1 MEKSISFIN
10 KYPEVY
16 RRVADMVDSSQG
28 LELCAERV
36 ISKILRKLEKKFDEG
51 VIGTHSKFRI
61 TQITKMEIGQ
71 AYKEKKAEIESCHYD
86 DLAIVRSDGETI
98 EFQAED
104 VLANVEDKIFGT
116 EDDEYIEKTIALLAK
131 NDRESHALKGWALGL
146 KSKEIAEEL
155 AFLFGG
161 KVSTH
166 MVYLTDF
173 KARCKR
179 RYVLAAS

>member
-1 MEKSISFIN
+1 MERSIEFIK

-16 RRVADMVDSSQG
+16 RRVADMVDNSPG

-36 ISKILRKLEKKFDEG
+36 ISKILRKLEKRFDAG
-51 VIGTHSKFRI
+51 VLRSSSVFKI
-61 TQITKMEIGQ
+61 TFITKMEIGQ
-71 AYKEKKAEIESCHYD
+71 AYEEKKAEIVSCHYD
-86 DLAIVRSDGETI
+86 DLAVVGGDGEII

-104 VLANVEDKIFGT
+104 VLANVEEKIFGT
-116 EDDEYIEKTIALLAK
+116 EDDAYIEKTIALLAK

-179 RYVLAAS
+179 RYALTAS

>member
-1 MEKSISFIN
+1 MERSISFIN

-16 RRVADMVDSSQG
+16 RRVADMVDNSYG

-36 ISKILRKLEKKFDEG
+36 ISKVLRKLEKKFDEG
-51 VIGTHSKFRI
+51 VIGAHSKFRI
-61 TQITKMEIGQ
+61 AQITKMEIGQ
-71 AYKEKKAEIESCHYD
+71 AYEEKKAEIVSCHYD
-86 DLAIVRSDGETI
+86 DLAIVGSDGEII

-104 VLANVEDKIFGT
+104 VLADVEEKVFGT
-116 EDDEYIEKTIALLAK
+116 ADDEYIEKTIALLAK

-179 RYVLAAS
+179 RYALTAS